1 MRGVGKRAGRRWFAW
16 AAGIGLLAAGVHG
29 AGWFVI
35 TGRIEAGLPVFIAAA
50 ADRGVLIKHGPA
62 HRSGWPWAAQVDVAD
77 VAVEQGPLDL
87 RWRADRVSI
96 ALLPGD
102 LKGLSVTPVGSQAI
116 EIAGWGTLAI
126 AGGSERLRL
135 PFAAE
140 EPVRVSVRDV
150 VAKASDGHGLRVSEL
165 EAQVGGDAA
174 AGRALVQPLQA
185 WPAPFD
191 GPADI
196 AARLVAHPSWPDGA
210 AGGATATAAAAWQ
223 AAQGRLDVPEFSFNL
238 GPLQVSGTGTGGL
251 DQALQPRFEATLQVR
266 GVDQALDAAVQAGAL
281 MPGPAAAAKAVLT
294 VLSLASGGGPAPAPA
309 RLEDGL
315 VSVANFPLLRV
326 PRVAWPSP

>member
-1 MRGVGKRAGRRWFAW
+1 MRDAGKRAGLRWLAW

-35 TGRIEAGLPVFIAAA
+35 TGRIEAGIPAFVAAA

-62 HRSGWPWAAQVDVAD
+62 HRSGWPWAAQVDVAN

-87 RWRADRVSI
+87 RWHADRVSI
-96 ALLPGD
+96 ALRSGD
-102 LKGLSVTPVGSQAI
+102 LKALSVTPVGPQAI
-116 EIAGWGTLAI
+116 EIAGWGAFAI
-126 AGGSERLRL
+126 EGGPEKLRL

-140 EPVRVSVRDV
+140 KPVGVSVRDV
-150 VAKASDGHGLRVSEL
+150 VARASDGRGLRISEL
-165 EAQVGGDAA
+165 EARVGGGAA

-196 AARLVAHPSWPDGA
+196 AARLVAHPPWP
-210 AGGATATAAAAWQ
+210 GGAAAAAWQ
-223 AAQGRLDVPEFSFNL
+223 AEQGRLDVPEFSFSL

-251 DQALQPRFEATLQVR
+251 DRALQPRFEGRLRLR
-266 GVDQALDAAVQAGAL
+266 GVDQALDAAVQAGAM
-281 MPGPAAAAKAVLT
+281 MPGPATAAKAVFT
-294 VLSLASGGGPAPAPA
+294 VLSLASGGGPVTAPA

-326 PRVAWPSP
+326 PRVAWPPP